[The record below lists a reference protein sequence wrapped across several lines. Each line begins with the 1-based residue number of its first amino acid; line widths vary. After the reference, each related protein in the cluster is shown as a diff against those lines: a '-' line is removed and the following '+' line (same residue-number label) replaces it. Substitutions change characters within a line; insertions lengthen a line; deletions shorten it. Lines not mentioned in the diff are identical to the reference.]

1 MRWARLQFRPQERLF
16 ARTRWAWSQFRPQER
31 LFARTRWGADGAGRS
46 LSRSSGRSL
55 SLSKDRPMPV
65 IPGLTSVIPG
75 LTRNLPGKSAKHP
88 SFTHIIP
95 FLAKK
100 SANQAVL
107 HIFRPSGPKNV
118 RNPGF
123 LHIFPAAAAPG
134 CPSHEQK
141 CPSMLTKPPI
151 SPSREQNR
159 PRSLTN
165 PGDLPLAA
173 NDILQ
178 FRRDCISLQE
188 KGSKSGNCGVQLF
201 APVSFLFRLK

>member
-1 MRWARLQFRPQERLF
+1 M
-16 ARTRWAWSQFRPQER
+16 
-31 LFARTRWGADGAGRS
+31 RWGADGAGRS

-55 SLSKDRPMPV
+55 SRSSGRSLSLSKGRPMPV
-65 IPGLTSVIPG
+65 IPGSTSLIPG
-75 LTRNLPGKSAKHP
+75 STRNLPGKSAKHP

-95 FLAKK
+95 FLAKI
-100 SANQAVL
+100 SVNQAVL

-159 PRSLTN
+159 PCTLTS

-173 NDILQ
+173 NDFLQ

-201 APVSFLFRLK
+201 APVSFLFVSLTHYVHTHRFTLSD